1 MGLSG
6 AAVTRRWFTL
16 ALLLPSCR
24 KKNPQIQHFLCLPS
38 SDRKQSG
45 LWDQRPAAI
54 PLSRSGEGEAGLL
67 DKDTR
72 LLKVKETF
80 LFQHAE
86 RQRRAENL
94 CVATTL
100 NWQQFSVPVS
110 RSLGTT
116 ERPEWRL
123 QQALGRQSDSRS
135 FLSYQSGTKVH
146 MLFLF
151 VWQSTQIKGV

>member
-6 AAVTRRWFTL
+6 VAVTRHWFTL
-16 ALLLPSCR
+16 ALLLPVCR

-45 LWDQRPAAI
+45 LWDQRTAAI
-54 PLSRSGEGEAGLL
+54 PLSRSGEGKAGLL
-67 DKDTR
+67 DKDTWH
-72 LLKVKETF
+72 LKVKEKCS
-80 LFQHAE
+80 FQH
-86 RQRRAENL
+86 
-94 CVATTL
+94 VATKEGREFMCGYSFELTAVL
-100 NWQQFSVPVS
+100 VPVS

-123 QQALGRQSDSRS
+123 QQAPGRQSDSRS
-135 FLSYQSGTKVH
+135 FLSYRSGTKVH

-151 VWQSTQIKGV
+151 VWQSIQIKGV

>member
-80 LFQHAE
+80 LFQH
-86 RQRRAENL
+86 
-94 CVATTL
+94 VATKEGREFMCGYNFELTAVL
-100 NWQQFSVPVS
+100 VPVS

-135 FLSYQSGTKVH
+135 FWSYRSGTKVH